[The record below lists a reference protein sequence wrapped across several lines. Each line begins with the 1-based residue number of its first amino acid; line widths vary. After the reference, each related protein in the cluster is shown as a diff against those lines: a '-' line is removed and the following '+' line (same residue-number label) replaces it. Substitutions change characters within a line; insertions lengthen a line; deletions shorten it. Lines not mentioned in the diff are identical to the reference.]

1 MGAMSVPLVRN
12 LLEPVGFRATST
24 REDLT
29 EAESHR
35 PGSMTAPFPGT
46 ALVAFRVD
54 AA

>member
-1 MGAMSVPLVRN
+1 MG
-12 LLEPVGFRATST
+12 
-24 REDLT
+24 T